1 MKISRLP
8 DRLDRMPMLK
18 ILVFFAA
25 GIALADRY
33 ELPLWFLAGAFVVTG
48 VLALSLRSSAA
59 TAAMI
64 LTAGFAAAQF
74 RAPRAT
80 VPRGVHTVY
89 EVTVEGFPADRGRYA
104 VADASVAAWR
114 DPADGR
120 WHASDA
126 RIRLYADS
134 LAGLHAGERIRCRG
148 AVRPFRGGAESY
160 RRLMARRGYAG
171 TLWIAERTLLERLP
185 GRHAG
190 LHRRAVERLS
200 RLPMSAGAAAVV
212 EAMAAGER
220 RGVTPE
226 LRTAYSRSGLS
237 HLLAVSG
244 LHTGIVFALVNL
256 ALWWLP
262 LFRRGHLLKNLLA
275 AVAVWLFVAA
285 AGFPPSAVRAAAM
298 CTVLQAALASAS
310 EYVGLNA
317 LAAAGFG
324 MLVWNPS
331 WLGDISFQLSFVAVA
346 AILAWRAALPPLPD
360 PVEGRERRRRRLSD
374 RVRGDC
380 RHCAARFAHVRRRAA
395 GRTGGQSAG
404 HRVGRGRGVRRRI
417 VDARTRRIPR
427 PGVRVR
433 HGERRRRDQR
443 AGPADRLAA
452 RRCGRL
458 HPRRMADGGGLRR
471 FCACDPC
478 GVERRTEKKRIFA
491 DVITPEEYSLLL
503 TDEVRRA
510 VAAARGRD
518 PLEVA
523 LDRTVP
529 HARLVA
535 TQVKYLARAAQKLPS
550 YAAAQCILPP
560 LAFEQAS
567 SEACA
572 AHKLLEGDTVLDLT
586 CGLGADALFLSRRFR
601 RVVTL
606 ERNEMLARVA
616 AENFSRMGVA
626 NVDVV
631 NASAEEYLRRDGLR
645 FDWIYADPDRRSDK
659 GRKLVRLE
667 DCSPD
672 IVALKPRLK
681 QVSGRLCVKNSPLF
695 DVGEALRLFPDS
707 RVEVLSLGDECKEV
721 VVYDDGSGPLV
732 TATALGR
739 GSFSAAPGE
748 TAPPPGRFD
757 PERYGYLVIP
767 DVSLQKAR
775 LARIHLAGKADIWS
789 DNGYGF
795 AVEEPEGVLGRTFAV
810 ESIEPYDPKRLKREL
825 KGREAEVLK
834 RDFPLAAEELMRR
847 LGLHAGAGLRLAF
860 TKIGNDFWVIRLK

>member
-114 DPADGR
+114 D
-120 WHASDA
+120 
-126 RIRLYADS
+126 
-134 LAGLHAGERIRCRG
+134 AGERIRCRG

-346 AILAWRAALPPLPD
+346 AILAWGVPLC
-360 PVEGRERRRRRLSD
+360 RR
-374 RVRGDC
+374 C
-380 RHCAARFAHVRRRAA
+380 RTRWK
-395 GRTGGQSAG
+395 
-404 HRVGRGRGVRRRI
+404 GVNVV
-417 VDARTRRIPR
+417 VDAYLIGFVATVATAPLVSHTFGVVPLAGLAVNPLAIALAGVVVFGGALWMLAPVGFLAPAFGFVTGSAAEGISALARLTASL
-427 PGVRVR
+427 PG
-433 HGERRRRDQR
+433 G
-443 AGPADRLAA
+443 AADYTLGGWPTAAVYAVFALATLAA
-452 RRCGRL
+452 WSGE
-458 HPRRMADGGGLRR
+458 P
-471 FCACDPC
+471 
-478 GVERRTEKKRIFA
+478 KK
-491 DVITPEEYSLLL
+491 
-503 TDEVRRA
+503 
-510 VAAARGRD
+510 
-518 PLEVA
+518 
-523 LDRTVP
+523 
-529 HARLVA
+529 
-535 TQVKYLARAAQKLPS
+535 
-550 YAAAQCILPP
+550 
-560 LAFEQAS
+560 
-567 SEACA
+567 
-572 AHKLLEGDTVLDLT
+572 
-586 CGLGADALFLSRRFR
+586 
-601 RVVTL
+601 
-606 ERNEMLARVA
+606 N
-616 AENFSRMGVA
+616 
-626 NVDVV
+626 
-631 NASAEEYLRRDGLR
+631 
-645 FDWIYADPDRRSDK
+645 
-659 GRKLVRLE
+659 
-667 DCSPD
+667 
-672 IVALKPRLK
+672 
-681 QVSGRLCVKNSPLF
+681 
-695 DVGEALRLFPDS
+695 
-707 RVEVLSLGDECKEV
+707 
-721 VVYDDGSGPLV
+721 
-732 TATALGR
+732 
-739 GSFSAAPGE
+739 
-748 TAPPPGRFD
+748 
-757 PERYGYLVIP
+757 
-767 DVSLQKAR
+767 VSL
-775 LARIHLAGKADIWS
+775 
-789 DNGYGF
+789 
-795 AVEEPEGVLGRTFAV
+795 RT
-810 ESIEPYDPKRLKREL
+810 
-825 KGREAEVLK
+825 
-834 RDFPLAAEELMRR
+834 
-847 LGLHAGAGLRLAF
+847 
-860 TKIGNDFWVIRLK
+860 